1 MPEIDLAAYYDRI
14 GAEPPAACDIEA
26 LAALQRAHLLAI
38 PFENLDIPLGR
49 GISLDPDAVFA
60 KLVTR
65 RRGGYCFEQNQLF
78 LRVMRTLGFEARP
91 LLGRVWLTANGVPG
105 RSHMLNLV
113 SLEGRDW
120 IVDAGFGGTPAP
132 LLQLEADRVETTPD
146 GVRHRLRSDA
156 DHHWMLERDGGSG
169 WQPQYSFTLDRV
181 WPSDFAFSNHYTST
195 APDSLFMNVKMVSKP
210 TETGYVSLTDRRL
223 RLAADDIRE
232 LDDPADYQAA
242 LATFFGIDLSDEEV
256 ARLGIFQD

>member
-1 MPEIDLAAYYDRI
+1 MPEIDLAAYCDRI

-49 GISLDPDAVFA
+49 GISIDPDAVFA

-78 LRVMRTLGFEARP
+78 LRVMQALGLEARP
-91 LLGRVWLTANGVPG
+91 LLGRVWLMADGVPG
-105 RSHMLNLV
+105 RSHMLNLA

-132 LLQLEADRVETTPD
+132 LLPLEADRVETTPD
-146 GVRHRLRSDA
+146 GVRHRLRADP

-169 WQPQYSFTLDRV
+169 WQWQYSFTLDRV
-181 WPSDFAFSNHYTST
+181 WPSDFAFSNHFTST
-195 APDSLFMNVKMVSKP
+195 APGTRFTTLRIVSKP
-210 TETGYVSLTDRRL
+210 TEDGFVALTDRRL
-223 RLAADDIRE
+223 RLAEGDVRDIDDA
-232 LDDPADYQAA
+232 ADYRAA
-242 LATFFGIDLSDEEV
+242 LASLFGIALSDEEV
-256 ARLGIFQD
+256 ARLGMFQD